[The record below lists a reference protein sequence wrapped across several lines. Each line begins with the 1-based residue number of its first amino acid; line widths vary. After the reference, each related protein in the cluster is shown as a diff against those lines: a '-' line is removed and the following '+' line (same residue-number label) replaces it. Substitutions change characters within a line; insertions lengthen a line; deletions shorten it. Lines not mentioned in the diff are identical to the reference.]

1 VTATGQDGTVRDGTG
16 RASTGRAST
25 GRASTGQDSMGPDAT
40 AVRVAA
46 SAAVQRVSQIL
57 LARQDGQGWWSGR
70 SAGEVTLEAEALL
83 VAEVLG
89 IRTAEVTSAVAQ
101 QIRSLQLADGRWT
114 GNGEPAADGGGPE
127 AAGDLSASV
136 LAYLAL
142 RLAGDSADAYH
153 MALAAGWIRD
163 AGGAAAVGVLA
174 RTWLA
179 LFGLAEWSDVPV
191 PVPELS
197 YLPGRQAA
205 SRPAA
210 VALAIIGTMRPIR
223 PLPIDLTELRPVDA
237 DELAGAPRRARLRV
251 AAPTAAHAAALR
263 PCGLWLISWQHRSGL
278 PAARRPSWP
287 CSLVALYL
295 LGYPLDH
302 PVLAKGLSWL
312 SSVTAQPRQTAGSA
326 VAAAARQ
333 PPVLETTLAVEAL
346 ADSGAAADNAAL
358 VAAASWLLLQ
368 RIEGPAH
375 GPGPTAG
382 PGPSG
387 WSFGRDGYPVA
398 ADTARV
404 LVALSRVRLPGL
416 TGRPA
421 IRNAVRWLIGI
432 QSRDGSWSGSPT
444 VTAHAVRAL
453 ATQGGAQPR
462 AIRRGVVWLLR
473 QQRPDGSWAGQDVD
487 SDLVATT
494 AVLPALIAAGVL
506 TAKPPI
512 RLAIGWLLGQQN
524 SDAGWAPGRR
534 PEASDA
540 QATARA
546 VAALLTAGGPESVD
560 AIDRGAGWLVRAQQA
575 DGGSAGDRPRG
586 RSASRRRG
594 TLVPGLL
601 LPLSA
606 LGRFVAASPNEDA
619 AGAVRGGALH
629 AGAVDAGAVDAGAG
643 YADGAVLASGSS
655 SGSPLLPH

>member
-1 VTATGQDGTVRDGTG
+1 VTATGRDGRGQDGT
-16 RASTGRAST
+16 
-25 GRASTGQDSMGPDAT
+25 GQDVV

-46 SAAVQRVSQIL
+46 AAVVQRVSQLL

-70 SAGEVTLEAEALL
+70 SASDVTLEAEALL

-89 IRTAEVTSAVAQ
+89 TRTPEVTSAAAQ
-101 QIRSLQLADGRWT
+101 QLRSWQLADGRWT
-114 GNGEPAADGGGPE
+114 GNSEWAADGGGPE
-127 AAGDLSASV
+127 TAGDLSASV

-191 PVPELS
+191 PVPEFS
-197 YLPGRQAA
+197 YLPGRYTA

-210 VALAIIGTMRPIR
+210 VALAIIGTLRPIR
-223 PLPIDLTELRPVDA
+223 PLPIDLSELRPADA
-237 DELAGAPRRARLRV
+237 DEPAGPSRRTHLRV
-251 AAPTAAHAAALR
+251 AAPAAAHAAALR
-263 PCGLWLISWQHRSGL
+263 RCGQWLITWQNRSGL

-287 CSLVALYL
+287 CSLVALHL

-312 SSVTAQPRQTAGSA
+312 SAVTAQPRQTSGP
-326 VAAAARQ
+326 AAARQ
-333 PPVLETTLAVEAL
+333 PPVRETTLAMEAL
-346 ADSGAAADNAAL
+346 ADSGVAADNAAL

-375 GPGPTAG
+375 GPGPAAG
-382 PGPSG
+382 PEPSG
-387 WSFGRDGYPVA
+387 WSFGRDGYPSA

-421 IRNAVRWLIGI
+421 IRNAIRWLTGL
-432 QSRDGSWSGSPT
+432 QSRDGSWSGSAT
-444 VTAHAVRAL
+444 VTALVVQAL
-453 ATQGGAQPR
+453 ATHGGSQPR

-473 QQRPDGSWAGQDVD
+473 QQRPDGSWAGPDTGG
-487 SDLVATT
+487 DLVATT

-506 TAKPPI
+506 AAKPAV
-512 RLAIGWLLGQQN
+512 RSAVGWLLGQQN
-524 SDAGWAPGRR
+524 SDAGWASARQSA
-534 PEASDA
+534 ASDE

-546 VAALLTAGGPESVD
+546 VAALLTAGGAQSAG
-560 AIDRGAGWLVRAQQA
+560 AIDVGAGWLVRAQQA
-575 DGGSAGDRPRG
+575 DGGGTGDRPRG
-586 RSASRRRG
+586 RSTPRRRS
-594 TLVPGLL
+594 TLVPDLL
-601 LPLSA
+601 LPLGA
-606 LGRFVAASPNEDA
+606 LGRFVAAGRSEEE
-619 AGAVRGGALH
+619 AGDAVRAD
-629 AGAVDAGAVDAGAG
+629 AVH
-643 YADGAVLASGSS
+643 ADGVRLPSGTS
-655 SGSPLLPH
+655 SGSRLLPH

>member
-1 VTATGQDGTVRDGTG
+1 MTATGQD
-16 RASTGRAST
+16 
-25 GRASTGQDSMGPDAT
+25 STGQDSTGQDST
-40 AVRVAA
+40 GQDSTGQDSTGQDSTGVRVAA
-46 SAAVQRVSQIL
+46 GAAVQRVSQTL

-70 SAGEVTLEAEALL
+70 SAGDVTLEAEALL

-89 IRTAEVTSAVAQ
+89 IRTAEVTSAAAQ

-114 GNGEPAADGGGPE
+114 GDGESAADGGGPE

-197 YLPGRQAA
+197 YLPGRYAA

-210 VALAIIGTMRPIR
+210 VALAIIGTLRPVR
-223 PLPIDLTELRPVDA
+223 PLPLDLTELRPVDA
-237 DELAGAPRRARLRV
+237 DERGSAPRRARLRV

-263 PCGLWLISWQHRSGL
+263 RCGQWLISWQHRSGL
-278 PAARRPSWP
+278 PASRRPSWP

-312 SSVTAQPRQTAGSA
+312 SAVTAQPRQPAGSA
-326 VAAAARQ
+326 RAAATRQ
-333 PPVLETTLAVEAL
+333 PPVLETTLAIEAL
-346 ADSGAAADNAAL
+346 ADSGVAADNAAL

-368 RIEGPAH
+368 RIEGPGQ
-375 GPGPTAG
+375 GPGPAAG
-382 PGPSG
+382 PEPSG

-421 IRNAVRWLIGI
+421 IRNAVRWLTGM

-444 VTAHAVRAL
+444 VTAHVVRAL
-453 ATQGGAQPR
+453 ATQGGAQERP
-462 AIRRGVVWLLR
+462 IRRGVVWLLR
-473 QQRPDGSWAGQDVD
+473 QQRPDGSWAGPDAG

-506 TAKPPI
+506 AVKPPV
-512 RLAIGWLLGQQN
+512 RSAVNWLLGRQN
-524 SDAGWAPGRR
+524 SDAGWTSARHPAG
-534 PEASDA
+534 SDA

-546 VAALLTAGGPESVD
+546 VAALLTAGGPQAVD
-560 AIDRGAGWLVRAQQA
+560 AIDRAAGWLVRAQQA
-575 DGGSAGDRPRG
+575 DGGGAGDRPRG
-586 RSASRRRG
+586 RSTPRRRG

-601 LPLSA
+601 LPLGA
-606 LGRFVAASPNEDA
+606 LGRFVATSRPDEA
-619 AGAVRGGALH
+619 AARAVH
-629 AGAVDAGAVDAGAG
+629 AGAVHADTVRAAAVDADAG
-643 YADGAVLASGSS
+643 
-655 SGSPLLPH
+655 LLPH

>member
-1 VTATGQDGTVRDGTG
+1 VTATGQDGAGQHD
-16 RASTGRAST
+16 
-25 GRASTGQDSMGPDAT
+25 TGQDGDG
-40 AVRVAA
+40 VRVAA
-46 SAAVQRVSQIL
+46 RAAVQRVSQIL

-70 SAGEVTLEAEALL
+70 SAGDVTLEAEALL

-89 IRTAEVTSAVAQ
+89 IRTAEVTSAAAQ

-114 GNGEPAADGGGPE
+114 GDGESAADGDGPE

-163 AGGAAAVGVLA
+163 AGGTAAVGVLA

-197 YLPGRQAA
+197 YLPGRYAA

-237 DELAGAPRRARLRV
+237 NELAGPPRRARLRV
-251 AAPTAAHAAALR
+251 ATPTAAHAAALR
-263 PCGLWLISWQHRSGL
+263 RCGQWLISWQHRSGL

-312 SSVTAQPRQTAGSA
+312 SAVTAQPRQTAGSA
-326 VAAAARQ
+326 RAAAAQ
-333 PPVLETTLAVEAL
+333 PPVLETTLAIEAL

-368 RIEGPAH
+368 RIEGPAY
-375 GPGPTAG
+375 GPGPAAG
-382 PGPSG
+382 PDPSG

-421 IRNAVRWLIGI
+421 IRNAVRWLTGM

-444 VTAHAVRAL
+444 VTAHVVRAL

-473 QQRPDGSWAGQDVD
+473 QQRPDGSWAGLDVD

-506 TAKPPI
+506 AAKPPI
-512 RLAIGWLLGQQN
+512 RLAVGWLLGQQN
-524 SDAGWAPGRR
+524 SDAGWASSRR
-534 PEASDA
+534 SVTSDA
-540 QATARA
+540 PATARA
-546 VAALLTAGGPESVD
+546 VAALLTAGGPQAVD
-560 AIDRGAGWLVRAQQA
+560 AIERGAGWLVRAQQA
-575 DGGSAGDRPRG
+575 DGGGAGDRPRG
-586 RSASRRRG
+586 RSNSRRRG
-594 TLVPGLL
+594 ALVPGLL
-601 LPLSA
+601 LPLGA
-606 LGRFVAASPNEDA
+606 LGRFVAAGWPEEPA
-619 AGAVRGGALH
+619 ARPVRT
-629 AGAVDAGAVDAGAG
+629 GAVDVDPGAG
-643 YADGAVLASGSS
+643 HADGAGVASGTSTES
-655 SGSPLLPH
+655 RLLPH